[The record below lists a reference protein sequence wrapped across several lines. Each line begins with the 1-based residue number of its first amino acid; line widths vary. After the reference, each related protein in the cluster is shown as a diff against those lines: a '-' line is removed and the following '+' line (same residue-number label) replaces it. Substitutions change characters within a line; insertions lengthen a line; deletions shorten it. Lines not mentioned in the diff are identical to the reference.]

1 MNAATLSD
9 TPPHRTAPL
18 ALWRVAAAFM
28 HMLFALFGGPEDV
41 AARHTLTRAPYR
53 LMLSWLRVGEA
64 MMRRLLLIEASAFAK
79 PNTRPLL
86 WAKRARKR
94 RLVGFSA
101 DAPDKWRVSFRCFS
115 SPACGGSGARR
126 SRVTMGAA
134 SPSDRRAITSPAR
147 GGGNQFHS
155 AWPAAERYEALLRV
169 FNNPAPFARRLAH
182 RLHALPHRLV
192 EVLRTPPEAEHR
204 VEDFAA
210 LTEAARARWRIP
222 NTS

>member
-1 MNAATLSD
+1 
-9 TPPHRTAPL
+9 
-18 ALWRVAAAFM
+18 M
-28 HMLFALFGGPEDV
+28 HALFALFGAPEDV

-86 WAKRARKR
+86 WAKRARQR

-101 DAPDKWRVSFRCFS
+101 DAPDKWRVSFRCF
-115 SPACGGSGARR
+115 
-126 SRVTMGAA
+126 TT
-134 SPSDRRAITSPAR
+134 DRRLPAGR
-147 GGGNQFHS
+147 KKSRLEAGGPKDTTFHA